1 MLKDN
6 QYTKVIQMSV
16 QTIELQIL
24 GLDFKEE
31 LQISCSLMNIA
42 RGNCNIKVRS
52 LSDRN
57 LTNLGKLEISIVRPI
72 MSGEIYLSA
81 DKFSRIKDL
90 FRTSFPRPVTM
101 ILLLDQDLLVNKVG
115 DLILDKEKKVE
126 ILDLSW
132 NIPLT

>member
-1 MLKDN
+1 
-6 QYTKVIQMSV
+6 
-16 QTIELQIL
+16 
-24 GLDFKEE
+24 
-31 LQISCSLMNIA
+31 
-42 RGNCNIKVRS
+42 
-52 LSDRN
+52 
-57 LTNLGKLEISIVRPI
+57 

-115 DLILDKEKKVE
+115 DLILDQEKKVE

>member
-1 MLKDN
+1 MLKDD

-16 QTIELQIL
+16 HTTELQIL

-42 RGNCNIKVRS
+42 RGNCNIRVRS
-52 LSDRN
+52 VNDRN
-57 LTNLGKLEISIVRPI
+57 LTNVGKLEISIVRPV
-72 MSGEIYLSA
+72 MNGEIYLSV
-81 DKFSRIKDL
+81 DKFGKIKDL
-90 FRTSFPRPVTM
+90 FRTSFPRPVIM
-101 ILLLDQDLLVNKVG
+101 ILLLDQALLVNKVG

-132 NIPLT
+132 NIPLN

>member
-1 MLKDN
+1 
-6 QYTKVIQMSV
+6 
-16 QTIELQIL
+16 
-24 GLDFKEE
+24 
-31 LQISCSLMNIA
+31 
-42 RGNCNIKVRS
+42 
-52 LSDRN
+52 
-57 LTNLGKLEISIVRPI
+57 